1 MLTVQSVDGTRMEEG
16 GKKCLERMDGE
27 WRARAFKD
35 SVESGWMSFRNDCG
49 EWKREREGEKVS
61 ECEANS
67 NKEQEIERESS
78 QTSRAQKTKVRI
90 LTSAAFHY

>member
-1 MLTVQSVDGTRMEEG
+1 MSTVRGWKREG
-16 GKKCLERMDGE
+16 KNAWNE
-27 WRARAFKD
+27 WTENGVHGHSRIRLKVAECRLGMT
-35 SVESGWMSFRNDCG
+35 VVNE
-49 EWKREREGEKVS
+49 REREGKKVS
-61 ECEANS
+61 ECEASS